1 MFVDNVR
8 RIYEALDWRLIFLE
22 APPQNAQ
29 KYGSDMNAVYRLW
42 DSQEVAWFKEE
53 QDGVQMIIHWPP
65 SNATATDPAPT
76 PISSAPDPDMVALDR
91 ILRAATDFFSNISSQ
106 LPNSYEIQQTIE
118 EVLVFISVLCAIYG
132 YEDITTCG
140 LVAVFKNSFAVN
152 RHHIDDLHLND
163 ITFGRVQTAAHVKQQ
178 QNNDWAHVVN
188 VNKGIANFSEVV
200 PQPAREFPFE
210 LETFEKEA
218 VCHLDQLD

>member
-65 SNATATDPAPT
+65 PFLYSYGDPATSSEDSSSNSRSPSST
-76 PISSAPDPDMVALDR
+76 SVFDTSLSATSASSVPVSSAPSFYDSRVHL
-91 ILRAATDFFSNISSQ
+91 TQFHSFQVNI
-106 LPNSYEIQQTIE
+106 E
-118 EVLVFISVLCAIYG
+118 LVDGTS
-132 YEDITTCG
+132 
-140 LVAVFKNSFAVN
+140 